1 VFSVEK
7 AVGAILIQADD
18 GIDSQELLVC
28 IILENGAIVIEDS
41 EGKEAPRHIESPFDR
56 C

>member
-1 VFSVEK
+1 M
-7 AVGAILIQADD
+7 GAILIQSDDD
-18 GIDSQELLVC
+18 GIDSHGQLVC
-28 IILENGAIVIEDS
+28 LVQENGAIVIEDS